1 MYWKLNVYQP
11 YLLITILYV
20 VPVDFVT
27 DAAADN
33 GVCVSVRTLYDIA
46 DDHSVAITGGASL
59 LCTPLLK
66 CYRQSYDFDDIKF
79 EFARFWESFTLGS
92 AFCFV
97 WYSLMGS
104 RETAGDTAKLG
115 TATTNQNGYY
125 KSFVTIY
132 Y

>member
-11 YLLITILYV
+11 YLFITILYV

-27 DAAADN
+27 DAAAEN

-66 CYRQSYDFDDIKF
+66 CYRQSNDFDDILL
-79 EFARFWESFTLGS
+79 EFARFWESFTLRS

-97 WYSLMGS
+97 WYSLHGFT
-104 RETAGDTAKLG
+104 RIGR
-115 TATTNQNGYY
+115 GYGKIRY
-125 KSFVTIY
+125 IY
-132 Y
+132 D

>member
-27 DAAADN
+27 DAAAEN

-46 DDHSVAITGGASL
+46 DDHSVAIIGGASL

-66 CYRQSYDFDDIKF
+66 CYRQSNDFDDIIRICSFLGIIYF
-79 EFARFWESFTLGS
+79 EVCILFCLVFAAWVHANWSGIR
-92 AFCFV
+92 
-97 WYSLMGS
+97 
-104 RETAGDTAKLG
+104 
-115 TATTNQNGYY
+115 QN
-125 KSFVTIY
+125 
-132 Y
+132 